1 MTAPRTARSKAGRR
15 RRQRVKTRTLVLVAV
30 VACLA
35 LLLVRGS
42 TQVLGQLS
50 CHDHPV
56 DINVAASTDIAPA
69 IERIADVF
77 NHQERQADG
86 RCVAVRVISAPSAQ
100 TTAEIDGTKPGSART
115 KIDAWVPDSSL
126 WVDQARGFAVGATTV
141 QPAGFSVAHSPL
153 MIVMPSKAAAAQVA
167 AFGKSGWR
175 LLLPQSAG
183 GPVAPPNLR
192 VDLPDPTQS
201 AAGLASLIEIS
212 RMLGSGPAGRVD
224 FTRFIYASQVTPY
237 FDDPVSLKYFASL
250 AAPPLDTLPVTV
262 TTEQAVLNYD
272 AANPRQPLAATY
284 PTGPTS
290 DLGSP
295 EMDYPYVMT
304 TSNPMRYAAAKA
316 FGQMLTEPFAR
327 SVIRFAGF
335 RSGPGAGVPDRIPA
349 GYGLTGQLLQ
359 VAPPA
364 AASAAP
370 ATLQIW
376 NKLALGSRDL
386 ALIDVSSAMATPVDP
401 ADPTGPT
408 IEQELTQ
415 TASRGLAMFSDN
427 TSLGLWE
434 FAANLDG
441 DLPYKPLVPL
451 GPLVSSS
458 GAASR
463 RDELAKVAA
472 GLLPTGGSEVALYG
486 SILAAYKYMER
497 TYQKNY
503 FNTVVV
509 LTSGEENA
517 PGDITGPELVKELGQ
532 LANPQRKVTVIILV
546 FGEPADFSEI
556 EQIADATGGQAYE
569 IIRPG
574 QVARVFYGALAHRL
588 CNPSCEAA

>member
-1 MTAPRTARSKAGRR
+1 M
-15 RRQRVKTRTLVLVAV
+15 AV

-35 LLLVRGS
+35 LLLVRG
-42 TQVLGQLS
+42 TKQVLGQLS
-50 CHDHPV
+50 CDDHPV

-69 IERIADVF
+69 IQRIADVF
-77 NHQERQADG
+77 NRQQRRADG
-86 RCVAVRVISAPSAQ
+86 KCVAVNVISAPSAQ
-100 TTAEIDGTKPGSART
+100 TTAEIDGTKPASAGTR
-115 KIDAWVPDSSL
+115 IDAWIPDSSL
-126 WVDQARGFAVGATTV
+126 WVDEARDFAVGATTV

-153 MIVMPSKAAAAQVA
+153 MIVMPSKAAAARVA

-175 LLLPQSAG
+175 LLLPESAG
-183 GPVAPPNLR
+183 GPVVPSGLR

-212 RMLGSGPAGRVD
+212 RMLGTGSAGRVD
-224 FTRFIYASQVTPY
+224 FTRFVYSSQVTPY
-237 FDDPVSLKYFASL
+237 FDDAVSLKYFASL
-250 AAPPLDTLPVTV
+250 AAPPLNSLPVTV
-262 TTEQAVLNYD
+262 TTEQAVLTYD

-284 PTGPTS
+284 PTGPNS

-316 FGQMLTEPFAR
+316 FGQMLTEPFAL

-335 RSGPGAGVPDRIPA
+335 RTGPGAGVPDRFPA

-364 AASAAP
+364 AASTAP
-370 ATLQIW
+370 ATLQNW

-386 ALIDVSSAMATPVDP
+386 ALIDVSSVMATPIDP

-415 TASRGLAMFSDN
+415 TASRGLTLFSDN

-434 FAANLDG
+434 FAANLNG
-441 DLPYKPLVPL
+441 DLPYKALVPI
-451 GPLVSSS
+451 GPLVTSS
-458 GAASR
+458 GATAQ

-472 GLLPTGGSEVALYG
+472 GLQPVSGSDVALYG

-509 LTSGEENA
+509 LASGEENA
-517 PGDITGPELVKELGQ
+517 PGDITGPELVKELGT
-532 LANPQRKVTVIILV
+532 LANPQRKVSVIIIA
-546 FGEPADFSEI
+546 FGQPSDFPEL
-556 EQIADATGGQAYE
+556 EQIADATGGQAYQ
-569 IIRPG
+569 ITSPA
-574 QVARVFYGALAHRL
+574 QVAKVFFRALAHRL
-588 CNPSCEAA
+588 CDPNCVAT